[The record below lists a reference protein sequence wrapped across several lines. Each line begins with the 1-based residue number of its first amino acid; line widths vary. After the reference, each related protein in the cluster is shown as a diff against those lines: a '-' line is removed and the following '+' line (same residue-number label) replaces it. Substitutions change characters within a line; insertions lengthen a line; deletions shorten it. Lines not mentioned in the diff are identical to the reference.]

1 MQGRQAPAL
10 PGPGE
15 RVYGVTELNKEVRL
29 ALEGNYPLIWVEGE
43 ISNFR
48 HFQASGHW
56 YFTLKDS
63 SAQVSAAMFRGQNHH
78 IPFTPADGM
87 QVLVLGQVSLYEA
100 RGSYQVIVRRMAE
113 QGAGALH
120 AAFQRLRSRLA
131 AEGLFEES
139 RKRPLPALPRRI
151 GIVTSR
157 DSAALRDILRI
168 LRRRH
173 GGVSVLLIPTRVQGE
188 GAAGE
193 IAAAIT
199 RAGTV
204 ADLDALIVGRGGG
217 SLEDLWA
224 FNEEE
229 VARALAACPIPV
241 ISAVGHETD
250 VTIADMVADHRAATP
265 SAAAIM
271 VVAHADDLKERL
283 HGLGRRLAGATR
295 LTLSRLRAGP
305 AGSFHLLAT
314 RLLEGRLHRS
324 VQRSDDLTGRL
335 MRAGNKHLS
344 RRRQRTLLLTT
355 RLSPRSLMAGVTQ
368 RRQRL
373 TGLSRHFA
381 AAARLLVGRRRERLA
396 LASGR
401 LQDLSPLAV
410 LGRGYAM
417 VRDPLSG
424 LLLRDTGNVSPG
436 DELEVRL
443 HRGGMRVKVHQ
454 VNDHDQST

>member
-1 MQGRQAPAL
+1 MPAV

-15 RVYGVTELNKEVRL
+15 RVYGVADLNKEVRL
-29 ALEGNYPLIWVEGE
+29 GLEGTYPLIWIEGE

-63 SAQVSAAMFRGQNHH
+63 AAQVSAAMFRGQNRH
-78 IPFTPADGM
+78 ICFTPADGM
-87 QVLVLGQVSLYEA
+87 QVLVQGQVSLYEA
-100 RGSYQVIVRRMAE
+100 RGSYQVIVGRMAE

-120 AAFQRLRSRLA
+120 AGFQRLRERLA
-131 AEGLFEES
+131 AEGLFHES
-139 RKRPLPALPRRI
+139 RKRPLPTLPRRI

-157 DSAALRDILRI
+157 DGAALRDILRI
-168 LRRRH
+168 LHRRH
-173 GGVSVLLIPTRVQGE
+173 AGVSVLLISTRVQGE
-188 GAAGE
+188 GAASE
-193 IAAAIT
+193 IAAAIS
-199 RAGTV
+199 RAGAV
-204 ADLDALIVGRGGG
+204 AGLDALIVGRGGG

-250 VTIADMVADHRAATP
+250 VTIADMVADYRAATP
-265 SAAAIM
+265 SAAATM
-271 VVAHADDLKERL
+271 VVAHAEDLKERL

-295 LTLSRLRAGP
+295 LTLSRLRSGP
-305 AGSFHLLAT
+305 AGSFHLLAS
-314 RLLEGRLHRS
+314 RLLAGRLHHN
-324 VQRSDDLTGRL
+324 VQRTDDLTGRL
-335 MRAGNKHLS
+335 LRAGNNHLD

-381 AAARLLVGRRRERLA
+381 AMARLQVFRRRQQLALVG
-396 LASGR
+396 GR

-417 VRDPLSG
+417 VRNPVSG
-424 LLLRDTGNVSPG
+424 LLLRDTSGVSPG

-454 VNDHDQST
+454 VSNNDRQN

>member
-1 MQGRQAPAL
+1 MQGRQMPAL

-15 RVYGVTELNKEVRL
+15 RVYGVTELNKEVRQ
-29 ALEGNYPLIWVEGE
+29 ALEGNYSLIWIEGE

-63 SAQVSAAMFRGQNHH
+63 GAQVSAAMFRGQNRLTQ
-78 IPFTPADGM
+78 FTPADGM

-100 RGSYQVIVRRMAE
+100 RGNYQVIVRRMVE
-113 QGAGALH
+113 HGAGALH
-120 AAFQRLRSRLA
+120 AAFQQLRERLD
-131 AEGLFEES
+131 AEGLFAAS
-139 RKRPLPALPRRI
+139 RKRPLPTLPRRI

-168 LRRRH
+168 LQRRH
-173 GGVSVLLIPTRVQGE
+173 AGVSVLLISTRVQGK

-193 IAAAIT
+193 IAAAIA
-199 RAGTV
+199 RAGAV
-204 ADLDALIVGRGGG
+204 AGLDALIVGRGGG

-265 SAAAIM
+265 SAAATM
-271 VVAHADDLKERL
+271 VVAHAQELQKRL
-283 HGLGRRLAGATR
+283 HGLDRRLAGATR
-295 LTLSRLRAGP
+295 LSLSRLRSGP
-305 AGSFHLLAT
+305 AGSFHLLAG
-314 RLLEGRLHRS
+314 RLLEGHLHRH
-324 VQRSDDLTGRL
+324 VQRTDDLAGRL
-335 MRAGNKHLS
+335 LRAEHKHLN
-344 RRRQRTLLLTT
+344 RRRQQTLLLTT
-355 RLSPRSLMAGVTQ
+355 RLSPRSLMAGVTE
-368 RRQRL
+368 RRRRL
-373 TGLSRHFA
+373 IGLSRHLA
-381 AAARLLVGRRRERLA
+381 AMARLEVGRRRQQLA
-396 LASGR
+396 LAGGR
-401 LQDLSPLAV
+401 LQDLSPLGV

-417 VRDPLSG
+417 VRDPVSG
-424 LLLRDTGNVSPG
+424 SLLRDTGQVSPG

-443 HRGGMRVKVHQ
+443 HRGGMRVKVQ
-454 VNDHDQST
+454 KINDPDRQI

>member
-15 RVYGVTELNKEVRL
+15 RVYGVAELNKEVRL
-29 ALEGNYPLIWVEGE
+29 ALEGNYPFIWIEGE

-63 SAQVSAAMFRGQNHH
+63 SAQVSAAMFRGQNRH

-120 AAFQRLRSRLA
+120 AAFQRLRDRLA

-199 RAGTV
+199 RAGAV

>member
-1 MQGRQAPAL
+1 MTGRQTPAL

-15 RVYGVTELNKEVRL
+15 RVYGVAELNKEVRL
-29 ALEGNYPLIWVEGE
+29 ALERNYPLIWIEGE

-63 SAQVSAAMFRGQNHH
+63 AAQVSAAMFRGQNRH

-120 AAFQRLRSRLA
+120 AAFQRLRERLA
-131 AEGLFEES
+131 AEGLFHES
-139 RKRPLPALPRRI
+139 RKRPLPTLPQRI

-157 DSAALRDILRI
+157 DGAALRDILRI
-168 LRRRH
+168 LHRRH
-173 GGVSVLLIPTRVQGE
+173 AGVSVLLIPTRVQGE
-188 GAAGE
+188 GAASE
-193 IAAAIT
+193 IAAAIS
-199 RAGTV
+199 RAGAV
-204 ADLDALIVGRGGG
+204 ADLDVLIVGRGGG

-265 SAAAIM
+265 SAAATM
-271 VVAHADDLKERL
+271 VVAPAEDMRDRV

-295 LTLSRLRAGP
+295 LTLSRLRSGP
-305 AGSFHLLAT
+305 AGSFHILAT
-314 RLLEGRLHRS
+314 RLLEGRLQRY
-324 VQRSDDLTGRL
+324 VQRTDDFSGRL
-335 MRAGNKHLS
+335 VRAGSEQLS
-344 RRRQRTLLLTT
+344 RRRQRILLLTT

-373 TGLSRHFA
+373 TGLRRHFA
-381 AAARLLVGRRRERLA
+381 AMARLQVDRYRQRLA
-396 LASGR
+396 LAGGR
-401 LQDLSPLAV
+401 LQELSPLAV

-417 VRDPLSG
+417 VRDPASG
-424 LLLRDTGNVSPG
+424 SLLRDTSGVSPG

-443 HRGGMRVKVHQ
+443 HRGEMRVRVHQ
-454 VNDHDQST
+454 VNNDDRQT